1 MSPDQQINH
10 LEVLGAALT
19 TVATECSVLSLGPDT
34 TEAIATLT
42 KAAAGRRVALV
53 ERILAWLDGNCDA
66 PEARSAL
73 TAARANAFESE
84 TRIILLARLEAKSSQ
99 LRREVVATKLFAR
112 RRG

>member
-10 LEVLGAALT
+10 LEVLDAALT

-42 KAAAGRRVALV
+42 KAAADAKVALV

-73 TAARANAFESE
+73 TTARAM
-84 TRIILLARLEAKSSQ
+84 LADIRYGADVATAAE
-99 LRREVVATKLFAR
+99 LRRQGRLQ
-112 RRG
+112 